1 MTPILLLLSFLHIW
15 IAWLFTVRSL
25 SYEIEYTASVSW
37 QTYCINTLYSGAAIH
52 HMTRLRALCEGSR
65 KTRWIA
71 ISDPLS
77 HPLVLPLG
85 ASLRSMQFHS
95 NDKTNRLKV
104 CHCGR
109 DLNQLRYTVAD
120 YYQIVH
126 QVWPAAGA
134 AVNDCQELRDDY
146 GSLRDTVCRRN
157 AWSRAGET
165 PDH

>member
-1 MTPILLLLSFLHIW
+1 MSRVSLICFVWMTPILFLLSFLHIW

-52 HMTRLRALCEGSR
+52 HMTRLRALCESSR

-120 YYQIVH
+120 YYEIVH
-126 QVWPAAGA
+126 QVWPEGIRPL
-134 AVNDCQELRDDY
+134 VL
-146 GSLRDTVCRRN
+146 L
-157 AWSRAGET
+157 
-165 PDH
+165 